1 MSDRFEGE
9 LERAF
14 ALGHANRKTM
24 ELARR
29 HCLNMAFPLVD
40 GGGRGLAEQYSGL
53 PIDMRRVSC
62 PVAQGNTGGM
72 NKGLS
77 SETTR

>member
-1 MSDRFEGE
+1 LAAGKQ
-9 LERAF
+9 LTERLF
-14 ALGHANRKTM
+14 ARQVTATALD
-24 ELARR
+24 
-29 HCLNMAFPLVD
+29 MAFPLVD

-62 PVAQGNTGGM
+62 PMAQGNAGGM